1 MSESLL
7 LVDGSSYLYRAF
19 YALPEL
25 KNSKGDHTGAI
36 YGIVSMLRKLL
47 SKYET
52 NYFACIFDAPGKNF
66 RHDICST
73 YKSNRPLMPQDLISQ
88 IDKIYQII
96 ESLGLP
102 IISIQGVEADDVIGT
117 ISDLFSKKYDCQVII
132 ATGDKDLAQLVNKKV
147 KLINTMNEE
156 ILDESG
162 VLKKFGVEPSLI
174 VDYLMLVGDSID
186 NIPGVAKI
194 GPKTALKLLLEF
206 GSVENIIASVDK
218 ITGVVGKNIRDFIPN
233 FITTRKL
240 LTIKCDCNLYPYFE
254 KIDDLKRK
262 PVDNKSLKDLYE
274 SLDFFSW
281 LSDLEYK
288 DNISGSSLKNTGV
301 ELKKCIVDSENN
313 LSLLIEELH
322 KSKIVTID
330 LYGSNNSLLQT
341 ICFLVNS
348 VVYYIPLYNLESG
361 YITKENLI
369 SRLKFFLEDPNKYK
383 VTYDLKKT
391 LHLLSK
397 EKINLEGVIDDVML
411 AAYVLDSR
419 NNDNLYKLIDSFLNY
434 KSITYDE
441 VFGKGVKLKLIE
453 EIPIEIAVD
462 FFSQRVSSISQLCSL
477 FNKKLSQDSKLKEI
491 YDIEKKIAIILQ
503 IMESHG
509 VKIDHLN
516 LQNQSNFLEKKILS
530 LENEIYSLSGC
541 KFNINSPKQLG
552 EVLFQFVGLPI
563 ISKTSAGSPS
573 TDEGVLN
580 KLSKDFRIA
589 RLVLDYRALTK
600 LKSTYTDKLP
610 RMINRETGRLHTTY
624 SQVSVI
630 TGRLSSSNPNLQNIP
645 VRTEEGK
652 LIRKAFIAEN
662 NNVLISADYSQ
673 IELRVMAHVSK
684 DYNLQL
690 AFQEGKDVH
699 VFTASEIFG
708 ISVDDIS
715 EEQRRIAKTIN
726 FGLIYGMSAFG
737 LASNLNIDRVSA
749 QNYINRYF
757 DRYPGVLNY
766 INLIKEKYND
776 LGYVETV
783 FGRRLYFSSLSNKS
797 FNNRQATDRAAINA
811 PIQGTAADLI
821 KKAMIS
827 VQDWIV
833 HENLT
838 SKLVMQ
844 VHDELI
850 LEVVNSELLII
861 KEMLPN
867 LMCSVAEFNVPLIVD
882 LGFGYNWSEAH

>member
-25 KNSKGDHTGAI
+25 RNSKGDQTGAI
-36 YGIVSMLRKLL
+36 YGIVSMLKKLL

-52 NYFACIFDAPGKNF
+52 TYFACVFDAPGKNF

-96 ESLGLP
+96 QSLGLP
-102 IISIQGVEADDVIGT
+102 IISIKGVEADDVIGT

-147 KLINTMNEE
+147 RLVNTMNEE
-156 ILDESG
+156 ILDELG

-174 VDYLMLVGDSID
+174 VDYLMLVGDSVD

-194 GPKTALKLLLEF
+194 GPKTALKLLSEF
-206 GSVENIIASVDK
+206 GTVENIIASADK
-218 ITGVVGKNIRDFIPN
+218 ITGAIGKNIRDFIPN
-233 FITTRKL
+233 FTTTRKL
-240 LTIKCDCNLYPYFE
+240 LTIKRDCNLYPYFE
-254 KIDDLKRK
+254 KIEDLKK
-262 PVDNKSLKDLYE
+262 KDVDTNSLKELYE
-274 SLDFFSW
+274 SLDFVYW
-281 LSDLEYK
+281 LSDLEHK
-288 DNISGSSLKNTGV
+288 ENLLGSSLKDTEI

-313 LSLLIEELH
+313 LSLLIKELS
-322 KSKIVTID
+322 KSEIITID
-330 LYGSNNSLLQT
+330 LHGNDISSLQT

-348 VVYYIPLYNLESG
+348 VVYYIPLYKLLSG
-361 YITKENLI
+361 CITKDYLI
-369 SRLKFFLEDPNKYK
+369 SKLKFFLEDPNKYK
-383 VTYDLKKT
+383 VTYDLKKV
-391 LHLLSK
+391 LHFLYK
-397 EKINLEGVIDDVML
+397 ENIHLKGVVDDVML
-411 AAYVLDSR
+411 EAYVLDSR
-419 NNDNLYKLIDSFLNY
+419 NNDNLYKLIDNFLNY
-434 KSITYDE
+434 KCITYDE
-441 VFGKGVKLKLIE
+441 IFGKGSKLKLIE
-453 EIPIEIAVD
+453 DIPIEDAVN
-462 FFSQRVSSISQLCSL
+462 FFSQRVTSISQLNSL
-477 FNKKLSQDSKLKEI
+477 FKHKLSQDSKLEEI
-491 YDIEKKIAIILQ
+491 YDIEKKIAVILQ
-503 IMESHG
+503 IMETYG
-509 VKIDHLN
+509 VKIDYLN
-516 LQNQSNFLEKKILS
+516 LQNQSNFLGKKIIS

-563 ISKTSAGSPS
+563 ISKTNAGIPS
-573 TDEGVLN
+573 TDEKVLS
-580 KLSKDFRIA
+580 KLSKDFRLA
-589 RLVLDYRALTK
+589 RLVLDYRTLAK

-610 RMINRETGRLHTTY
+610 KMINRETGRLHTTY

-630 TGRLSSSNPNLQNIP
+630 TGRLSSFNPNLQNIP
-645 VRTEEGK
+645 IRTEEGK
-652 LIRKAFIAEN
+652 LIREAFIAEN
-662 NNVLISADYSQ
+662 NNILVSADYSQ

-699 VFTASEIFG
+699 IFTASEIFG
-708 ISVDDIS
+708 ISVDNVS

-737 LASNLNIDRVSA
+737 LASNLNIDRISA

-783 FGRRLYFSSLSNKS
+783 FGRRLYLSSLSNKS
-797 FNNRQATDRAAINA
+797 FSNRKATDRAAINA

-827 VQDWIV
+827 VQDWISY
-833 HENLT
+833 EKLT

-850 LEVVNSELLII
+850 LEVTNSELLIV
-861 KEMLPN
+861 KEMLPT
-867 LMCSVAEFNVPLIVD
+867 LMCNVTEFDVPLIVD
-882 LGFGYNWSEAH
+882 LGIGYNWSEAH

>member
-66 RHDICST
+66 RHDICSS
-73 YKSNRPLMPQDLISQ
+73 YKSNRPLMPQDLINQ

-96 ESLGLP
+96 KALGLP
-102 IISIQGVEADDVIGT
+102 VFSIKGVEADDVIGT
-117 ISDLFSKKYDCQVII
+117 ISDLFSKKYECQVII

-156 ILDESG
+156 VLDESG
-162 VLKKFGVEPSLI
+162 VLKKFGVSPSLI
-174 VDYLMLVGDSID
+174 IDYLMLIGDSVD

-194 GPKTALKLLLEF
+194 GPKTALKLLSEF

-218 ITGVVGKNIRDFIPN
+218 ITGVIGKNIRDFIPN
-233 FITTRKL
+233 FINTRKL
-240 LTIKCDCNLYPYFE
+240 ITIKRDCNLSPYFE
-254 KIDDLKRK
+254 RIEDFKKKSIDF
-262 PVDNKSLKDLYE
+262 NSLKNLYE
-274 SLDFFSW
+274 SLDFSSW
-281 LSDLEYK
+281 LSDLESK
-288 DNISGSSLKNTGV
+288 DNLSGSSLKNTDV

-313 LSLLIEELH
+313 LSLLLEELH

-330 LYGSNNSLLQT
+330 LYGSNTSLLQT

-348 VVYYIPLYNLESG
+348 VVYYIPLYNLASDS
-361 YITKENLI
+361 INRDDVI

-383 VTYDLKKT
+383 VTYDLKKV
-391 LHLLSK
+391 LHLLFK
-397 EKINLEGVIDDVML
+397 EKINLKGVIDDVML
-411 AAYVLDSR
+411 AAYVVDSR
-419 NNDNLYKLIDSFLNY
+419 NNDNLYKLVDNFLNY
-434 KSITYDE
+434 KCITYDE
-441 VFGKGVKLKLIE
+441 VFGKGSKLKLIE
-453 EIPIEIAVD
+453 EVSIEVIID
-462 FFSQRVSSISQLCSL
+462 FFSQRVLSISQLHSL
-477 FNKKLSQDSKLKEI
+477 FNNKLSQDSKLKDI

-503 IMESHG
+503 VMETNG

-516 LQNQSNFLEKKILS
+516 LQNQSNFLEKKIIN
-530 LENEIYSLSGC
+530 LENEIYLLSGC

-563 ISKTSAGSPS
+563 IRKTSAGLPS
-573 TDEGVLN
+573 TDEGVLS
-580 KLSKDFRIA
+580 KLAKDFKLA
-589 RLVLDYRALTK
+589 RLVLDYRTLTK

-610 RMINRETGRLHTTY
+610 KMINIETGRLHTTY

-630 TGRLSSSNPNLQNIP
+630 TGRLSSFDPNLQNIP

-652 LIRKAFIAEN
+652 LIREAFIAEN
-662 NNVLISADYSQ
+662 NNILISADYSQ

-699 VFTASEIFG
+699 IFTASEIFG
-708 ISVDDIS
+708 ISVDNVS

-783 FGRRLYFSSLSNKS
+783 FGRRLYISSLSNKS
-797 FNNRQATDRAAINA
+797 FSNRQATDRAAINA

-827 VQDWIV
+827 VQDWISS
-833 HENLT
+833 ENLN

-844 VHDELI
+844 VHDELV
-850 LEVVNSELLII
+850 LEVVDSEFLIV
-861 KEMLPN
+861 KDMLPT
-867 LMCSVAEFNVPLIVD
+867 LMCKVAEFNVPLIVD
-882 LGFGYNWSEAH
+882 LGVGYNWSEAH